1 MDRLTRT
8 LAGSGLLLLALAS
21 GCRSTRDEVP
31 PGRGY
36 RNDGRQEPAVGF
48 STQPHDPPATAFGGR
63 VGGAPGNLAPT
74 ASPMQPPSTA
84 DTYGTTNNKFG
95 GPGTSGLG
103 QPPALGGSSGYPP
116 QPPALRGADSPGAA
130 PPPPY

>member
-1 MDRLTRT
+1 MDRLTQT

-31 PGRGY
+31 PSRGY

-48 STQPHDPPATAFGGR
+48 STQPHTAPPTAFGGK
-63 VGGAPGNLAPT
+63 VGGAQGNLAPT
-74 ASPMQPPSTA
+74 APQMQPPSTP

-95 GPGTSGLG
+95 APGTSGLG
-103 QPPALGGSSGYPP
+103 QPPALGGPSGYPP
-116 QPPALRGADSPGAA
+116 QPPPMRGADSPGAA
-130 PPPPY
+130 APLPY

>member
-1 MDRLTRT
+1 MDRLTQT

-21 GCRSTRDEVP
+21 GCRSMRDEVP

-48 STQPHDPPATAFGGR
+48 STRPHDAPPTAFGGK
-63 VGGAPGNLAPT
+63 VGGAQGNIA
-74 ASPMQPPSTA
+74 PMQPPSTP

-95 GPGTSGLG
+95 PPGTSGLG

-130 PPPPY
+130 PPSPY